1 MVRRRCSCRPSE
13 METTMTARPIPRLVR
28 LGAARRLTRA
38 VNDATYLEL
47 NSPREY
53 DIPPGE

>member
-1 MVRRRCSCRPSE
+1 
-13 METTMTARPIPRLVR
+13 METTMTTRTTPRLVR

>member
-1 MVRRRCSCRPSE
+1 
-13 METTMTARPIPRLVR
+13 MTARSTPRLVR

-47 NSPREY
+47 NSSREY
-53 DIPPGE
+53 DIPPSE

>member
-1 MVRRRCSCRPSE
+1 
-13 METTMTARPIPRLVR
+13 MTAQRTPRLVR
-28 LGAARRLTRA
+28 LGAARSLTRA
-38 VNDATYLEL
+38 VDTAEFTEL